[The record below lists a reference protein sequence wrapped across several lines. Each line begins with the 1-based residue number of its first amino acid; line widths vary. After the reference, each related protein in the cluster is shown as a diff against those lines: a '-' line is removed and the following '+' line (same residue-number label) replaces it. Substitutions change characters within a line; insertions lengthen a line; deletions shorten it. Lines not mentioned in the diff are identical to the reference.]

1 MSEAR
6 DRALAAI
13 AEAPR
18 GPEVAAFFD
27 LDGTLVRGYTAI
39 AFLKDQLRRGELGPR
54 ELLRIGSDAIR
65 HHRDPSMG
73 LGPITSGVELLR
85 GRALADLEKQ
95 ARQVFRNE
103 VARRIRPEA
112 RALVEAHQAAGHR
125 VVMATA
131 ATPFQARP
139 VAHELGIDHVLCTE
153 VEVVDGLL
161 TGKLSGPARWGDEK
175 AAAVIGF
182 ASEHGL
188 DLSACFAYGN
198 GVEDEDF
205 LAAVGH
211 PVAVRPDPG
220 LAEVARK
227 KGLPVLELE
236 EPREPGLRGLAGT
249 VGAFGV
255 FNAGLFATLAASAV
269 MDKREARAVGGA
281 STADLA
287 LAAAGVQL
295 EVDGLEHVEA
305 ARPAVILFNHQSNL
319 DALVVASIV
328 RRDFTAVSKAEAG
341 RDPRSFA
348 LRYLDIA
355 LIDRSDAESARK
367 SVAALA
373 TRIRGGESVIIAPEG
388 TRMPTPK
395 LGRFK
400 QGGFRLAM
408 DAGVPL
414 VPIVLRNT
422 GELWPRG
429 AAFVRPGIAEARVLP
444 PIPTTEWTVDTLTER
459 IAGVRQQFA
468 DALTSWES
476 A

>member
-6 DRALAAI
+6 DRALEAI
-13 AEAPR
+13 AAAPR

-39 AFLKDQLRRGELGPR
+39 AFLKDQLRRGELGAR

-65 HHRDPSMG
+65 HHKDPSMG

-85 GRALADLEKQ
+85 GRALVDLEAQ
-95 ARQVFRNE
+95 AAQVFRNE

-112 RALVEAHQAAGHR
+112 RSLVRAHQEAGHQ

-131 ATPFQARP
+131 ATPFQARS
-139 VAHELGIDHVLCTE
+139 VAEDLGIEHVLCTE
-153 VEVVDGLL
+153 VEVVDGVL
-161 TGKLSGPARWGDEK
+161 TGRLAGPARWGPEK
-175 AAAVIGF
+175 AAAVIAF
-182 ASEHGL
+182 AERHGL
-188 DLSACFAYGN
+188 DRQKCFAYGN

-211 PVAVRPDPG
+211 PVAVRPDAG
-220 LAEVARK
+220 LADIARS
-227 KGLPVLELE
+227 KGFPVLELD

-269 MDKREARAVGGA
+269 MDKREARAVGGS
-281 STADLA
+281 STADMA
-287 LAAAGVQL
+287 LAAAGVELQ
-295 EVDGLEHVEA
+295 VTGLEHLEA
-305 ARPAVILFNHQSNL
+305 ARPAVVLFNHQSNL

-328 RRDFTAVSKAEAG
+328 RRDFTAVSKVEAG

-348 LRYLDIA
+348 LRYLAIA
-355 LIDRSDAESARK
+355 LIDRSDTERARK

-388 TRMPTPK
+388 TRMPTPT

-408 DAGVPL
+408 NAGVPL
-414 VPIVLRNT
+414 LPIVIRNT

-429 AAFVRPGIAEARVLP
+429 AAFVRPGVAEARVLP
-444 PIPTTEWTVDTLTER
+444 PIPTGDWTLETLTER
-459 IAGVRQQFA
+459 IAGVRELYA
-468 DALTSWES
+468 DALASWG
-476 A
+476 AA

>member
-1 MSEAR
+1 MSEAL
-6 DRALAAI
+6 DTALDAI
-13 AEAPR
+13 ARAAR

-27 LDGTLVRGYTAI
+27 LDGTLVRGYTAV
-39 AFLKDQLRRGELGPR
+39 AFLKDQLRRGELGAR

-85 GRALADLEKQ
+85 GRKLVDLEAQ
-95 ARQVFRNE
+95 AEKVFRNE
-103 VARRIRPEA
+103 VARRIRKEA
-112 RALVEAHQAAGHR
+112 RALVQAHQGAGHT

-131 ATPFQARP
+131 ATRFQAGS
-139 VAHELGIDHVLCTE
+139 VARDLGMDHVLCTE
-153 VEVVDGLL
+153 VEVVDGVL
-161 TGKLSGPARWGDEK
+161 TGKLAGPARWGAEK
-175 AAAVIGF
+175 AAGVIGYTE
-182 ASEHGL
+182 EHGL
-188 DLSACFAYGN
+188 DRSRCFAYGN

-205 LAAVGH
+205 LASVGN

-220 LAEVARK
+220 LEAIARK
-227 KGLPVLELE
+227 KGILVLDLE

-269 MDKREARAVGGA
+269 MDKREARAVGGS

-287 LAAAGVQL
+287 LIAAGVHL
-295 EVDGLEHVEA
+295 DVRGLEHVEA

-319 DALVVASIV
+319 DALIVGAIV
-328 RRDFTAVSKAEAG
+328 RRDFTAVAKIEAG

-373 TRIRGGESVIIAPEG
+373 ERIRGGESVIIAPEG
-388 TRMPTPK
+388 TRMPTPT

-414 VPIVLRNT
+414 LPIVLRNT

-429 AAFVRPGIAEARVLP
+429 AAFVRPGTAEARVLP
-444 PIPTTEWTVDTLTER
+444 PIPTTDWTLDTLPER
-459 IAGVRQQFA
+459 IAGVRQRFE
-468 DALTSWES
+468 DALESWE